1 LVGFLSFDGGFG
13 KIFRLSRC
21 DVLCGD
27 SRVSAFALAG
37 AGECGGPH
45 EVNEYL
51 AVLGVRLLQGIS
63 QNHCR
68 MHRAAAGAIVNL
80 VAAAGA
86 WGSDQRHGVEHFR
99 DRKQHE

>member
-13 KIFRLSRC
+13 KIFRLNRRNA
-21 DVLCGD
+21 LCGD
-27 SRVSAFALAG
+27 SGVSAFASTG
-37 AGECGGPH
+37 EGECGGLH

>member
-13 KIFRLSRC
+13 KIFRLSRRNA
-21 DVLCGD
+21 LCGD
-27 SRVSAFALAG
+27 SGVSALVSTGEGEYG
-37 AGECGGPH
+37 APH

-51 AVLGVRLLQGIS
+51 AVLGARLLQGIS
-63 QNHCR
+63 QDYCR
-68 MHRAAAGAIVNL
+68 VHRVAAGAIVNL

-86 WGSDQRHGVEHFR
+86 WGGDQRLGVEHFR